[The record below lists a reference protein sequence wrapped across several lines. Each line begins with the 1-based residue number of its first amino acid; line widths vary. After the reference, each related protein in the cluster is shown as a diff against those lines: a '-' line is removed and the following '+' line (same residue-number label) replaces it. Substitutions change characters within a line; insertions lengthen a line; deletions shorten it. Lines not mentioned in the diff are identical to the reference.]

1 MAQPLANKYR
11 PKTFA
16 DVSEQDE
23 IKVIIENQIK
33 NNDLRS
39 AYLFCGGAGTGK
51 TTCARIV
58 ANLINNG
65 EGEPVELD
73 AASNNSV
80 DDVRS
85 IINDTK
91 FKSLTSKYKIYI
103 IDECHSLSNAAW
115 QAMLKLL
122 EETPIGVLFIFCT
135 TDPQKIPG
143 TILSR
148 VQRFNFHRISKDGI
162 VSRLK
167 YIIDKENSDICMT
180 EGGSRDAVADD
191 EWAIREGI
199 HIITYEEEAVDYI
212 AKQAQGGM
220 RDAITTLDKCLSYSK
235 NLTLSNVV
243 EVLSAGVTPYD
254 LYDFTK
260 LLLNKDSKNALAM
273 VDKFFMSG
281 MDMNLFLSMYFEF
294 LLNLQKYLVLQDK
307 SVSNLPDDILEDCNV
322 TMGSSVRIYC
332 QKLYILLNSPK
343 VNVKNL
349 LEAWVIERCI

>member
-58 ANLINNG
+58 ANLINDG

-122 EETPIGVLFIFCT
+122 EETPTGVLFIFCT

-148 VQRFNFHRISKDGI
+148 VQRFNFHRISTRGI
-162 VSRLK
+162 INRLK
-167 YIIDKENSDICMT
+167 FIIEQENLEVHSSEGDMDTLSDP
-180 EGGSRDAVADD
+180 D
-191 EWAIREGI
+191 WAKQYGLEL
-199 HIITYEEEAVDYI
+199 ITYEDAAIDYI

-235 NLTLSNVV
+235 DLILSNVV
-243 EVLSAGVTPYD
+243 KVLSAGVTPYD
-254 LYDFTK
+254 LYEFTK

-322 TMGSSVRIYC
+322 TMSSSVRTYC